1 MHLPLFPLA
10 PMTLAVLL
18 GLAAPLA
25 QAQADSPA
33 AQISLPSQPLAQ
45 SLNALARQA
54 GLTLIVRPELV
65 AGRSAPAVTGTL
77 TVREALDRLL
87 SGSGLSARLDGGS
100 VVVSPMAAPGAGDV
114 QVLSQVTVTGSE
126 QTATSPVYGAVA
138 RRTSTGVKTDTDIL
152 ETPQSVSVVTR
163 EQIQLQGATGID
175 ESLRYTSGVVAA
187 AYGEDARGDWIRVRG
202 FAPAKYLDGLPL
214 PNGSWTA
221 NTRYEPYALERIEVL
236 KGPSSVLYGALPP
249 SGFINAV
256 SKRPQEDPYHELG
269 LSYGSH
275 DRKELTADFTGPLTE
290 DGKLLY
296 RVVGLARDSKA
307 ESDYGYDRRYMLAPS
322 LTWAPNADTS
332 LTVLAMIQRARSRGW
347 GGFLPAEGTLLPNPN
362 GKIEPSFY
370 GGEPSFDRYEKNTQ
384 SIGYLFA
391 HRVNDK
397 LTLRQNARMNW
408 ADVDHP
414 SVGLLGFVPGSQRTL
429 SRYIYTPR
437 EDSTM
442 FSIDNQAEYKLSTG
456 SLEHTLLAGVDYK
469 RSRNDYAVGMGFDV
483 ATLDAFNPV
492 YGSPV
497 QAPPDNQHTLQTQQ
511 QIGAYLQDQIRWG
524 DGWVATLSARH
535 DWVDTDTDDKLAG
548 ATTGQRDQKWSGR
561 VGLNYVFKSGFSPY
575 VSYATSFEPA
585 AGQTYGGSPFVPLT
599 GKQIEAGFKYRPANS
614 DSLFSLAVFDLQQE
628 NVLVTDVNAPVF
640 GYQIQQGKIRSQGVE
655 LEARAHVTPAITLIG
670 SYTYTQAK
678 VKETTDPAT
687 LDKQIPIQPRH
698 QASVWA
704 DYRFP
709 ANIAPGLGLGAGVR
723 YTGASYGDSANEWRN
738 KAYTLIDAQAHY
750 TRGDWNFLL
759 TVNNLTDK
767 KYIATCDSIT
777 WCYYGYGRAIN
788 LSANYSW

>member
-1 MHLPLFPLA
+1 MPLRLFRLA
-10 PMTLAVLL
+10 PVTVIVLL
-18 GLAAPLA
+18 TLTSPATSAQVDASATEITLPA
-25 QAQADSPA
+25 QALS
-33 AQISLPSQPLAQ
+33 Q

-54 GLTLIVRPELV
+54 GLSLIVQPELV
-65 AGRSAPAVTGTL
+65 AGRQAPAITGTL
-77 TVREALDRLL
+77 TTRQALDHLL
-87 SGSGLSARLDGGS
+87 AGSGLSAQFEAGA
-100 VVVSPMAAPGAGDV
+100 VVIRRESAADHV
-114 QVLSQVTVTGSE
+114 QELSQVTVTGSE

-138 RRTSTGVKTDTDIL
+138 KRTSTGVKTDSDIL

-163 EQIQLQGATGID
+163 EQIELQGATGID

-202 FAPAKYLDGLPL
+202 FEPSKYLDGLPL
-214 PNGSWTA
+214 PDGSWTA
-221 NTRYEPYALERIEVL
+221 NTRYEPYTLERVEVL

-256 SKRPQEDPYHELG
+256 SKRPQDDPYHEVG

-275 DRKELTADFTGPLTE
+275 DRKEFTADFTGPLTD

-296 RVVGLARDSKA
+296 RVVGLARDSKT
-307 ESDYGYDRRYMLAPS
+307 ESDYSYDRRYMLAPS
-322 LTWAPNADTS
+322 LTWKPNADTS
-332 LTVLAMIQRARSRGW
+332 LTVLAMLQRSRSRGW

-362 GKIEPSFY
+362 GTIPPSFY
-370 GGEPSFDRYEKNTQ
+370 GGEPDFDRYEKNTQ

-391 HRVNDK
+391 HRVNEN

-414 SVGLLGFVPGSQRTL
+414 SVGLLGFAPGSQRTL
-429 SRYIYTPR
+429 NRYVYTPR

-442 FSIDNQAEYKLSTG
+442 FAIDNQAEYTLATG
-456 SLEHTLLAGVDYK
+456 GLEHTLLAGVDYK
-469 RSRNDYAVGMGFDV
+469 RSRNDYKVGMGFD
-483 ATLDAFNPV
+483 APPLDAFDPV

-497 QAPPDNQHTLQTQQ
+497 PVPPDNQHTIQTQE
-511 QIGAYLQDQIRWG
+511 QIGAYLQDQIHWG
-524 DGWVATLSARH
+524 SWVATLSARH
-535 DWVDTDTDDKLAG
+535 DWVDTRTSDKLAG
-548 ATTGQRDQKWSGR
+548 TRQKQRDEKWSGR
-561 VGLNYVFKSGFSPY
+561 VGLNYLFESGLSPY

-599 GKQIEAGFKYRPANS
+599 GRQLEAGVKYRPPNS

-628 NVLVTDVNAPVF
+628 NVLVTDTSAPVF
-640 GYQIQQGKIRSQGVE
+640 GYQIQQGKIRSRGVE
-655 LEARAHVTPAITLIG
+655 LEARAHLTPALTLIG

-678 VKETTDPAT
+678 VKETTEPAT
-687 LDKQIPIQPRH
+687 LNKQVPLQPRH
-698 QASVWA
+698 QASLWV

-709 ANIAPGLGLGAGVR
+709 ADIAPGLGLGAGAR

-750 TRGDWNFLL
+750 TYGDWRFLL

-767 KYIATCDSIT
+767 KYIATCDSIA

-788 LSANYSW
+788 LSARYSW

>member
-1 MHLPLFPLA
+1 
-10 PMTLAVLL
+10 
-18 GLAAPLA
+18 
-25 QAQADSPA
+25 
-33 AQISLPSQPLAQ
+33 
-45 SLNALARQA
+45 
-54 GLTLIVRPELV
+54 
-65 AGRSAPAVTGTL
+65 
-77 TVREALDRLL
+77 
-87 SGSGLSARLDGGS
+87 
-100 VVVSPMAAPGAGDV
+100 
-114 QVLSQVTVTGSE
+114 
-126 QTATSPVYGAVA
+126 
-138 RRTSTGVKTDTDIL
+138 
-152 ETPQSVSVVTR
+152 
-163 EQIQLQGATGID
+163 
-175 ESLRYTSGVVAA
+175 
-187 AYGEDARGDWIRVRG
+187 
-202 FAPAKYLDGLPL
+202 
-214 PNGSWTA
+214 
-221 NTRYEPYALERIEVL
+221 
-236 KGPSSVLYGALPP
+236 
-249 SGFINAV
+249 
-256 SKRPQEDPYHELG
+256 
-269 LSYGSH
+269 
-275 DRKELTADFTGPLTE
+275 
-290 DGKLLY
+290 
-296 RVVGLARDSKA
+296 
-307 ESDYGYDRRYMLAPS
+307 
-322 LTWAPNADTS
+322 
-332 LTVLAMIQRARSRGW
+332 
-347 GGFLPAEGTLLPNPN
+347 
-362 GKIEPSFY
+362 
-370 GGEPSFDRYEKNTQ
+370 
-384 SIGYLFA
+384 
-391 HRVNDK
+391 
-397 LTLRQNARMNW
+397 
-408 ADVDHP
+408 
-414 SVGLLGFVPGSQRTL
+414 
-429 SRYIYTPR
+429 
-437 EDSTM
+437 
-442 FSIDNQAEYKLSTG
+442 
-456 SLEHTLLAGVDYK
+456 
-469 RSRNDYAVGMGFDV
+469 
-483 ATLDAFNPV
+483 
-492 YGSPV
+492 
-497 QAPPDNQHTLQTQQ
+497 
-511 QIGAYLQDQIRWG
+511 
-524 DGWVATLSARH
+524 
-535 DWVDTDTDDKLAG
+535 DTDTDDKLAG

>member
-1 MHLPLFPLA
+1 MSFRLFRLA
-10 PMTLAVLL
+10 PVAIAVLL
-18 GLAAPLA
+18 ALAPPTASSQTSTSA
-25 QAQADSPA
+25 
-33 AQISLPSQPLAQ
+33 IIRVSLPAQPLSQ
-45 SLNALARQA
+45 SLNSLARQA
-54 GLTLIVRPELV
+54 NLTLIVQPRLV
-65 AGRSAPAVTGTL
+65 AGRQAPAINDTL
-77 TVREALDRLL
+77 TTRQALDRLL
-87 SGSGLSARLDGGS
+87 AGSDLSAQLDADA
-100 VVVSPMAAPGAGDV
+100 VVIRRAPAASDV
-114 QVLSQVTVTGSE
+114 QELSQVTVTGSE

-138 RRTSTGVKTDTDIL
+138 QRTSTGVKTDSDIL
-152 ETPQSVSVVTR
+152 ETPQSVSVVTS
-163 EQIQLQGATGID
+163 EQIALQGASGID

-187 AYGEDARGDWIRVRG
+187 AYGEDPRGDWIRVRG

-214 PNGSWTA
+214 PDGSWTA

-256 SKRPQEDPYHELG
+256 SKRPLDDPYHELG
-269 LSYGSH
+269 VSYGSH
-275 DRKELTADFTGPLTE
+275 DRKEFTADFTGPLTE
-290 DGKLLY
+290 DGTLLY

-307 ESDYGYDRRYMLAPS
+307 ESDYGYDKRYMLAPS
-322 LTWAPNADTS
+322 LTWKPNADTS
-332 LTVLAMIQRARSRGW
+332 LTVLAMLQRSRSRGW

-362 GKIEPSFY
+362 GTIPSSFY
-370 GGEPSFDRYEKNTQ
+370 GGEPAFDRYEKNTQ

-414 SVGLLGFVPGSQRTL
+414 SVGLLGFMPGSQRML
-429 SRYIYTPR
+429 SRYVYTPR

-442 FSIDNQAEYKLSTG
+442 FSIDNQAEYTLMAG
-456 SLEHTLLAGVDYK
+456 GAEHTLLAGLDYK
-469 RSRNDYAVGMGFDV
+469 RSRNDYKVGMGFN
-483 ATLDAFNPV
+483 AAPLDAFNPI

-497 QAPPDNQHTLQTQQ
+497 PVPPDNQHTIQTQE
-511 QIGAYLQDQIRWG
+511 QIGAYLQDQIRW
-524 DGWVATLSARH
+524 DSWVATLSARH
-535 DWVDTDTDDKLAG
+535 DWVDTKTNDKLAYTH
-548 ATTGQRDQKWSGR
+548 AKQRDEKWSGR
-561 VGLNYVFKSGFSPY
+561 VGLNYLFESGVSPY

-585 AGQTYGGSPFVPLT
+585 VGQTYGGSPFVPLT
-599 GKQIEAGFKYRPANS
+599 GRQFEAGLKYRPPNS
-614 DSLFSLAVFDLQQE
+614 DSLYSIAVFDLQQE
-628 NVLVTDVNAPVF
+628 NVLVTDINTPVF

-655 LEARAHVTPAITLIG
+655 LEAHAQLTPALTLIG

-678 VKETTDPAT
+678 VKKTTDPAT
-687 LDKQIPIQPRH
+687 LNKQVPLQPRH

-709 ANIAPGLGLGAGVR
+709 ADIAPGLGLGAGVR
-723 YTGASYGDSANEWRN
+723 YTGASYGDSANKWKN

-750 TRGDWNFLL
+750 TYGDWRFLL

-777 WCYYGYGRAIN
+777 WCYYGYGRAVN
-788 LSANYSW
+788 LSARLSW